1 MSLEI
6 IHMKNTNFRINIE
19 KISQVQSTQL
29 ENIRTDFK
37 KRISE
42 SFFEKKEF
50 KPRVPSNE
58 VFLKLDR
65 NYTMDDLS
73 IREKK
78 NACWGM
84 GSVIDEIGIPLEI
97 THIFKKIEQF
107 LINDIESG
115 NVRKSIL
122 AGILFSYFNYM
133 HGGKNCKS
141 ENWTLLRKYICEYI
155 KYFIKDNTIHR
166 KIWLENIREYQ
177 WLLSKNPLVH
187 LNNNFFTS
195 FTIRQVSNS
204 LKIPE
209 QSWLWRDI
217 ALSKASEIA
226 THDERTFSKKIVFYL
241 EISDLFRF
249 YSNEILVALLERY
262 YKSTSS
268 YIPNNELK
276 DRAIAKWGNPQ
287 LWRNRANWKKYVSD
301 EILHMVSNWIASEDL
316 QHFFDV
322 LADTDE
328 DVDHDRLNFWRNY
341 INSMTFTKIYL
352 GRDALYD
359 NTPVLKEFRTK
370 NEDRLGILYNQ
381 SYANAFLM
389 QIEDLYVIEF
399 STKGHACY
407 IYHKNELPFNIERK
421 EIYLSHL
428 KNPKISLKRFIHSR
442 GRWQTEIKFFL
453 SKHNIFPDRVGK

>member
-1 MSLEI
+1 
-6 IHMKNTNFRINIE
+6 MKNTNFRINIE
-19 KISQVQSTQL
+19 KISQTQSTQL
-29 ENIRTDFK
+29 ENIKNNFK

-42 SFFEKKEF
+42 SLFEKKEF
-50 KPRVPSNE
+50 KPRVPSSE

-84 GSVIDEIGIPLEI
+84 GSVIDKIGIPLE
-97 THIFKKIEQF
+97 TTNIFKKIEQF
-107 LINDIESG
+107 LINNIKFG

-122 AGILFSYFNYM
+122 AGILFSYFNYI
-133 HGGKNCKS
+133 HGGKNCES
-141 ENWTLLRKYICEYI
+141 ENWALLRKYICEYI
-155 KYFIKDNTIHR
+155 KYFIKDKSVSK
-166 KIWLENIREYQ
+166 KIWLENICEYQ

-187 LNNNFFTS
+187 LNNSFFTL

-204 LKIPE
+204 LKIPD

-217 ALSKASEIA
+217 VLSKANEIA
-226 THDERTFSKKIVFYL
+226 TLDEHNFINKIVFYL
-241 EISDLFRF
+241 EISDLFPF
-249 YSNEILVALLERY
+249 HSNQILVALLERY
-262 YKSTSS
+262 HKSTRS

-287 LWRNRANWKKYVSD
+287 LWRKRANWKNYVSD

-328 DVDHDRLNFWRNY
+328 DVDHERLNFWRNY

-352 GRDALYD
+352 GSDALYD

-381 SYANAFLM
+381 SVANAFLM
-389 QIEDLYVIEF
+389 QIEDFYIIEF
-399 STKGHACY
+399 STKGNACF
-407 IYHKNELPFNIERK
+407 IYNKNNIPFNIDSK
-421 EIYLSHL
+421 MIYFSQL
-428 KNPKISLKRFIHSR
+428 KNRKISLKRFIHSK
-442 GRWQTEIKFFL
+442 GSWQNEIRFFL
-453 SKHNIFPDRVGK
+453 SKHNIFQDRIDK